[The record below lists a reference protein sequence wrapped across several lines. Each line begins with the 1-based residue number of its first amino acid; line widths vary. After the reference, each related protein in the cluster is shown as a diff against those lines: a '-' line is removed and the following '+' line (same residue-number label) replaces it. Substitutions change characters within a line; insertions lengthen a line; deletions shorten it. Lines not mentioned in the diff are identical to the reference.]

1 MRFPYFAY
9 VERDG
14 QEIELAVVYDVSP
27 YIPATGPTY
36 SCGGQPAE
44 GGEVEL
50 ISVRYNGAEFTLTDA
65 EEEALI
71 AECEER
77 AGEDMAEEA
86 AAAADW
92 KYQEA
97 RDRQLMEQWERDE

>member
-1 MRFPYFAY
+1 MRFPFTTTI
-9 VERDG
+9 ERD
-14 QEIELAVVYDVSP
+14 EWEYELAVVYDVTP
-27 YIPATGPTY
+27 YRPATGPTY
-36 SCGGQPAE
+36 ACGGQPAE

-50 ISVRYNGAEFTLTDA
+50 ISVKHNGAEFTLTAA
-65 EEEALI
+65 EAAALI

-77 AGEDMAEEA
+77 AGEDMADEE

-97 RDRQLMEQWERDE
+97 RDRQLMRDWEN